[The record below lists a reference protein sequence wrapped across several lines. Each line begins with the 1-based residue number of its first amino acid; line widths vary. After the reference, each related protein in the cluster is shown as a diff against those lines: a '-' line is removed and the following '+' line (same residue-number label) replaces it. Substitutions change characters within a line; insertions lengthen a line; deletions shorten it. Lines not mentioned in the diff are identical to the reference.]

1 MPLLD
6 RPGATIHW
14 EEQGS
19 GTPLLLIMGT
29 RMSSA
34 MWYPIIPHL
43 VEHHRVITLDNR
55 GAGKS
60 SPSKDFT
67 IDDMVE
73 DCVAVL
79 DAAGVDRAH
88 VYGVSLGGGLT
99 LEMGMTHPDRV
110 RSLVL
115 GCVGAKTEVSPPSG
129 RPNPL
134 LRLIPKKLLFRLV
147 APGFYGPACDPEA
160 RAVDMEILRKDPY
173 DRETVAQQSR
183 ATQAYST
190 TWERVEAVTAPT
202 LVLHGDHDTAVP
214 VEGGRAL
221 AERIPGARIVEYKGA
236 GHNYLVG
243 RGQQTAQDVLDF
255 LAEVDAGVAS

>member
-1 MPLLD
+1 MPQLH

-19 GTPLLLIMGT
+19 GTPLLLVMGT

-34 MWYPIIPHL
+34 MWYPILPFL
-43 VEHHRVITLDNR
+43 AAKHRVITLDNR
-55 GAGKS
+55 GTGKS

-67 IDDMVE
+67 IADMVD

-79 DAAGVDRAH
+79 DAAGVGRAH

-99 LEMGMTHPDRV
+99 LEMGISHPDRV
-110 RSLVL
+110 RSLIL
-115 GCVGAKTEVSPPSG
+115 GCVGAKTEVTQPSG
-129 RPNPL
+129 RRNPL
-134 LRLIPKKLLFRLV
+134 LKLIPTALIFRLM

-160 RAVDMEILRKDPY
+160 RSTDMDLLRKDPY
-173 DRETVAQQSR
+173 DPATVIQQGR
-183 ATQAYST
+183 ATQAYAT

-202 LVLHGDHDTAVP
+202 LVLHGDHDKSVP
-214 VEGGRAL
+214 VEGGRQL
-221 AERIPGARIVEYKGA
+221 AARIPGAQIVEYKGA

-243 RGQQTAQDVLDF
+243 RGEETARHVLDF
-255 LAEVDAGVAS
+255 LADVDVEIAS